1 MPQSRSPHWLSRQFV
16 LIAACAAAIA
26 LTVSTTA
33 AHAARGRFQQSGTP
47 APAPGP
53 ANPNAANPISLAEL
67 NRLFEAYAVVQAQ
80 DFLRLS
86 DEQYPDFVA
95 RLKALQDARRRHFVN
110 HNRIIAD
117 LGRMLRQPD
126 DQIDEK
132 TLRATYEALDREDET
147 AQSEI
152 KKAFDNVIALLDVKQ
167 RARYRV
173 FEENLERRKL
183 DLLSR
188 VQRPKRN
195 ILNPPPPST
204 K

>member
-1 MPQSRSPHWLSRQFV
+1 MQQSRTFSWSSLRHLLFV
-16 LIAACAAAIA
+16 GAFAATFA
-26 LTVSTTA
+26 VSVDTGLQ
-33 AHAARGRFQQSGTP
+33 AARGRFQQPGTP
-47 APAPGP
+47 PPSPGP
-53 ANPNAANPISLAEL
+53 ANPNPANPISLGEL

-80 DFLRLS
+80 DFLKLT

-95 RLKALQDARRRHFVN
+95 RLKALQDARRRHFTN
-110 HNRIIAD
+110 HNRIIND

-132 TLRATYEALDREDET
+132 TVKATYEALDREDDT
-147 AQSEI
+147 AQAEI

-167 RARYRV
+167 RARFRV

-195 ILNPPPPST
+195 VLNPPPAT
-204 K
+204 R